1 MDAMRDLAKIL
12 IIVGAALVAVGL
24 AMLGIQKLPFL
35 GKLPGD
41 ILIKRE
47 NFTFYFP
54 LAYGNYHKHFYQS
67 YFVSRRQ
74 VQVGSCLS
82 KWYGPFYFLGQ
93 IFSVSFFQEM
103 PGEKLPMQD
112 TINNNMKTASSVFLL
127 FSGKF
132 CIVGAG

>member
-54 LAYGNYHKHFYQS
+54 LATGIIIS
-67 YFVSRRQ
+67 
-74 VQVGSCLS
+74 
-82 KWYGPFYFLGQ
+82 
-93 IFSVSFFQEM
+93 IFISLILYLV
-103 PGEKLPMQD
+103 
-112 TINNNMKTASSVFLL
+112 
-127 FSGKF
+127 GKF
-132 CIVGAG
+132 K